1 MGGSGGSSGGKGSF
15 MDAFGGKSGGSPMG
29 GSGGSGGSG
38 PSSGEQ
44 DLMIDGKCF
53 LHSIYNTDITL
64 HNVNNDHF
72 GTII

>member
-53 LHSIYNTDITL
+53 CILFKIQISLFIMSIM
-64 HNVNNDHF
+64 
-72 GTII
+72 IILEQ